1 MVKKT
6 NIQISCN
13 NFFKKALLFIAF
25 VTVQLIFAPF
35 VSAKKAKCPTMGP
48 RLTVEEYCAKYSDMA
63 QKQMRKYGVPASI
76 TLAQGILESGYGS
89 SYLAVV
95 ANNHFG
101 IKAYSRNWKGP
112 TVLCD
117 DDAKDEPFCKFNSV
131 AEGYEYHS
139 TFLRDNPRYASLFKL
154 DVRDYENWAHGLKA
168 CGYAT
173 NPKYGTMLVNLI
185 ETYHLDVYDILKN
198 KKVSTVHRT
207 LYVTSAKRGLKYVR
221 CLKDDDLAAIAKDY
235 GINERKLRRYND
247 LTKRSVL
254 KENDIIYLQSKRS
267 KASKEFTVHRVKVGE
282 SMWSISQTYGVT
294 IKSLMRRNKLVSAT
308 VHEGQVLRL
317 R

>member
-1 MVKKT
+1 MSFIDLERKIIV
-6 NIQISCN
+6 
-13 NFFKKALLFIAF
+13 FFSINKRILLIC
-25 VTVQLIFAPF
+25 LIFVHFSAFWAP
-35 VSAKKAKCPTMGP
+35 
-48 RLTVEEYCAKYSDMA
+48 A
-63 QKQMRKYGVPASI
+63 QTKHQRYLDYIERYKQVALQSERDYGVPASI
-76 TLAQGILESGYGS
+76 TLAQGLLESYVGQS
-89 SYLAVV
+89 KMAVE

-101 IKAYSRNWKGP
+101 IKAYSRGWKGA

-117 DDAKDEPFCKFNSV
+117 DDAKNEPFCKFGSV

-154 DVRDYENWAHGLKA
+154 DVRDYESWAHGLKA

-185 ETYHLDVYDILKN
+185 ETHHLDVYDILKN
-198 KKVSTVHRT
+198 KKVTTAHRT

-221 CLKDDDLAAIAKDY
+221 CLKGDDLAAIAKDY
-235 GINERKLRRYND
+235 GVNERKLRRYND

-267 KASKEFTVHRVKVGE
+267 KAPKEFTVHRVKAGE
-282 SMWSISQTYGVT
+282 SMWSISQVYGVT
-294 IKSLMRRNKLVSAT
+294 IRSLMRRNKLVSAT